1 MSNDKYLTL
10 ILNDS
15 GGLGKSELS
24 RLIANL
30 SRSVEGRNVGVFD
43 GDPKNHSLLSVFG
56 ERDANGALIDP
67 EDNNLLTGCRIIDL
81 RDPEKSAAEMIK
93 ALEEIQ
99 PELLLA
105 DGAGGSA
112 QNLGLM
118 IMKSGTPEEFISL
131 LDELGYT
138 LILASPQ
145 IPQDG
150 GKTIE
155 ALSSTK
161 RLVDQYIGFENVHF
175 HIALNRWNGYIEGSN
190 DPRFD
195 YWFNST
201 TRKTLLDAGKLSET
215 KIVELPSEVMTV
227 TSAVPVPYSRF
238 IDPEFAKVAQISI
251 RPRLAIKKHC
261 ALFRAQIE
269 ADPLL
274 KKAYLGIA

>member
-1 MSNDKYLTL
+1 MKFLTL
-10 ILNDS
+10 ILNDG
-15 GGLGKSELS
+15 GGLGKSEFAKLLVDLA
-24 RLIANL
+24 RG
-30 SRSVEGRNVGVFD
+30 VEGRSVGVFD

-56 ERDANGALIDP
+56 ERDADGALLDP
-67 EDNNLLTGCRIIDL
+67 ENNDLLTGSRTIDL

-93 ALEEIQ
+93 ALEVIQ
-99 PELLLA
+99 PDLLIA
-105 DGAGGSA
+105 DGAGGSS

-118 IMKSGTPEEFISL
+118 IMRSGTPEEFVGL

-161 RLVDQYIGFENVHF
+161 RLVDQYINFENVHF
-175 HIALNRWNGYIEGSN
+175 HIALNRWNGDIEGT

-195 YWFNST
+195 YWFHSS
-201 TRKTLLDAGKLSET
+201 TRKTILDAGKLSET

-261 ALFRAQIE
+261 ALFRAQIQ

-274 KKAYLGIA
+274 KKAYLGMV

>member
-1 MSNDKYLTL
+1 MKYLTL
-10 ILNDS
+10 ILNDG
-15 GGLGKSELS
+15 GGLGKSELAK
-24 RLIANL
+24 LL
-30 SRSVEGRNVGVFD
+30 VDLTRSVEGRSVGVFD
-43 GDPKNHSLLSVFG
+43 GDPKNHSLLTVCG
-56 ERDANGALIDP
+56 ERDANGALLDP
-67 EDNNLLTGCRIIDL
+67 EKNDLLTGCRTIDL
-81 RDPEKSAAEMIK
+81 RDPEKSSAEMIK

-99 PELLLA
+99 PDLLLA

-118 IMKSGTPEEFISL
+118 IMKSGTPEEFVGL
-131 LDELGYT
+131 LEELGYT

-161 RLVDQYIGFENVHF
+161 RLVDQYVGFTNVHF
-175 HIALNRWNGYIEGSN
+175 HIALNRWNGDVDGDYV
-190 DPRFD
+190 DHRFD

-201 TRKTLLDAGKLSET
+201 TRKTLLDAGKLSES
-215 KIVELPSEVMTV
+215 KIVELPPEVMSV

-251 RPRLAIKKHC
+251 RPRLAIKKHRD
-261 ALFRAQIE
+261 LFRSQVE
-269 ADPLL
+269 ADPVL
-274 KKAYLGIA
+274 KKAYLDIA